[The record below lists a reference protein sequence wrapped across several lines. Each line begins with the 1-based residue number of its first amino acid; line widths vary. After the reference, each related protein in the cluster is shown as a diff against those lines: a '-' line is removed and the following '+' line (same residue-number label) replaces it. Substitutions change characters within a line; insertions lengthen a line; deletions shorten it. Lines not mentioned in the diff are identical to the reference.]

1 MIVRPTSAIVAI
13 TGLIILAIMPAAAAD
28 AIADFYRGKTVEMMI
43 GAAAGGGY
51 DIAGRAL
58 ARHMGRHIPGSPTII
73 VRNVPGATS
82 LIMTNQLYN
91 RAPRD
96 GTVMGMPN
104 NTIPLEP
111 RLRLLAATGN
121 VAFDISRFSWIGTP
135 VQEPNVFWLWHTAPA
150 KTFEDLKVHRIIM
163 GSTGVTADNYVLSF
177 LMNQTLG
184 TRMEFVTGYQGQHE
198 INLAVERGEVQGN
211 TTGLTNLLVGRPD
224 WVRDG
229 KIRMLV
235 QFGSE
240 RVDELK
246 DVPAVVELATSDDDR
261 AIWQLFTSK
270 FKLARPL
277 ALPPDVPRDRV
288 KALQDAFD
296 GTMKDPLFLEDA
308 RKLGLDIKPLGG
320 EAVGKLVDQ
329 MQQTP
334 DAPVER
340 LRKLLAPAVAK

>member
-1 MIVRPTSAIVAI
+1 
-13 TGLIILAIMPAAAAD
+13 
-28 AIADFYRGKTVEMMI
+28 
-43 GAAAGGGY
+43 
-51 DIAGRAL
+51 
-58 ARHMGRHIPGSPTII
+58 
-73 VRNVPGATS
+73 
-82 LIMTNQLYN
+82 
-91 RAPRD
+91 
-96 GTVMGMPN
+96 MGMPN